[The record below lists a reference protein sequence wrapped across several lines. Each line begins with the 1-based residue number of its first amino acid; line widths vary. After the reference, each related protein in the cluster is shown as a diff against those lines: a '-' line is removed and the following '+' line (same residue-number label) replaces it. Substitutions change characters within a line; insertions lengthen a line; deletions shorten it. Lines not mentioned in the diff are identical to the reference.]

1 MKRTSLLRATP
12 TTATLTVK
20 PSKCKACRLPFF
32 RASAWQ
38 THCRSE
44 ACAVAALEAA
54 REKREKAE
62 AIGHR
67 LKLADCRPLSHW
79 HALTQAVV
87 NALVQARD
95 KGKPCISCGTE
106 TSVQFEAGHWLSR
119 GANPALRYDLAN
131 INLQCHGCN
140 VFKSGNQAAY
150 RVGLVARIGLAEVER
165 LEGPQPLAKH
175 TRESLA
181 ALRKWA
187 SAETRRIKRDA
198 G

>member
-12 TTATLTVK
+12 TTAALTIK
-20 PSKCKACRLPFF
+20 PKRCKACRLPFF
-32 RASAWQ
+32 PASAWQ

-44 ACAVAALEAA
+44 ECAVAALEAA
-54 REKREKAE
+54 KARRIKAEDRAHREK
-62 AIGHR
+62 
-67 LKLADCRPLSHW
+67 LAAVKPLSHW

-150 RVGLVARIGLAEVER
+150 RVGLVARIGIEEVHR
-165 LEGPQPLAKH
+165 LEGPQPLATH

-187 SAETRRIKRDA
+187 SAEKRRVQKEA
-198 G
+198 E